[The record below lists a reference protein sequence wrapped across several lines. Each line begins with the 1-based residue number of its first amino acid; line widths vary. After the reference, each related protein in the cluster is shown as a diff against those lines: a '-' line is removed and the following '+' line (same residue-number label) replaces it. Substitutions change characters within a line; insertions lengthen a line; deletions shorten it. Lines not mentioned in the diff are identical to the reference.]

1 MTVAERQED
10 ILRLFHYESLDDFLA
25 AVGYGG
31 VNSQQI
37 GLRLATHVQSE
48 LGGAQPQQ
56 VEERRRAE
64 VAGSVKVLGTG
75 DLLTQISRCC
85 SPVPGDPIIGFVTR
99 SRGVSVHRTDC
110 PNIAHED
117 EPERLIEVS
126 WGVRAT
132 AYPVAVRIE
141 AVDRVG
147 LLRDIGQLM
156 ADEKVNMAGV
166 RTDERDDGSTSVYVT
181 LETTG
186 IEQLTRLLNKLEMI
200 QGVLSAWRLR
210 EGVYSIGSAAD

>member
-1 MTVAERQED
+1 
-10 ILRLFHYESLDDFLA
+10 
-25 AVGYGG
+25 
-31 VNSQQI
+31 
-37 GLRLATHVQSE
+37 
-48 LGGAQPQQ
+48 
-56 VEERRRAE
+56 

-85 SPVPGDPIIGFVTR
+85 SPVPGDAIIGFVTR
-99 SRGVSVHRTDC
+99 SRGVSVHRVDC
-110 PNIAHED
+110 PNIVHED

-126 WGVRAT
+126 WGVQAT

-147 LLRDIGQLM
+147 LLRDFGQLM
-156 ADEKVNMAGV
+156 ADEKVNMTGV
-166 RTDERDDGSTSVYVT
+166 RTDERSDGSTSVYVT

-210 EGVYSIGSAAD
+210 EGVYSIGNAAD